1 MMFDSLEGMLP
12 EHWRPVFRV
21 VMAPIAWIFAFQKM
35 VVQFF
40 MESDSGEIAAA
51 KLVFLFFPALLLV
64 GAVWSTQLSIY
75 TVPFRSYRIR
85 FFFLMLLSWWD
96 GARSVWLYWTGI
108 VRFSVVAIGWL
119 FSIGRLF
126 LKLFGEFVRHLI
138 MLPFSVGGKM
148 TQNYFRPGVPWIA
161 FIMLLFW
168 CLLESTIFTYTLM
181 PTITEVLGDMVG
193 MDASRNV
200 IGPFLFLF
208 LFMLIMGSFA
218 CVYALMESV
227 KKKEIKY
234 IVQIVL
240 VEVFVM
246 FFEVMFL
253 YRELV
258 DAITPWI
265 AQQTGEHFRM
275 GIGMTISL
283 ATFAWVGIR
292 GMTWFLFGQF
302 GTPPLMAFIS
312 RKPLA
317 SDGAP
322 VSAPVEEMISW
333 WKKPLEDL
341 KQELTFLHAKG
352 IEFLE
357 YLALPA
363 LNVLGALLNFS
374 LVLVAARPI
383 FSLPFKSLKEVMDT
397 REILAELQIPARPL
411 EPRLETR
418 KVES

>member
-1 MMFDSLEGMLP
+1 MFDALEGMLP

-21 VMAPIAWIFAFQKM
+21 VMAPIAWIFAFQKL

-40 MESDSGEIAAA
+40 MESDSGEVALA
-51 KLVFLFFPALLLV
+51 KFVFLFFPALLLV

-85 FFFLMLLSWWD
+85 FFSLMLLSWWD
-96 GARSVWLYWTGI
+96 GARSVWLYWTGV
-108 VRFSVVAIGWL
+108 VRFSMVAVGWF

-193 MDASRNV
+193 MDASRSV

-218 CVYALMESV
+218 CVYALMEAMR
-227 KKKEIKY
+227 KKEIKF
-234 IVQIVL
+234 IIQIVL

-283 ATFAWVGIR
+283 ATFGWIGIR

-317 SDGAP
+317 TEGAP
-322 VSAPVEEMISW
+322 VPAPVEELISW

-397 REILAELQIPARPL
+397 REILAELQIPDRPL